1 MAIGVPMLNK
11 EKLNQSKVLQM
22 VDWQFN
28 RYLSMQLLPLLYL
41 LMIIGAVLLVG
52 FFVAASFS
60 SSLWFGLATAT
71 LSPLILLVM
80 IAIVRAALEY
90 LVMAHRTMSIVESM
104 RTLPERVESLDNK
117 VDALND
123 HVIDLHEMLM
133 QLRPLLR
140 SAGLPGRFIESL
152 RKGDSKENGGDK

>member
-1 MAIGVPMLNK
+1 MFNK

-71 LSPLILLVM
+71 LSP
-80 IAIVRAALEY
+80 
-90 LVMAHRTMSIVESM
+90 
-104 RTLPERVESLDNK
+104 
-117 VDALND
+117 
-123 HVIDLHEMLM
+123 
-133 QLRPLLR
+133 
-140 SAGLPGRFIESL
+140 
-152 RKGDSKENGGDK
+152 

>member
-1 MAIGVPMLNK
+1 MFNK

-60 SSLWFGLATAT
+60 SSLWFGLAPPP
-71 LSPLILLVM
+71 SP
-80 IAIVRAALEY
+80 
-90 LVMAHRTMSIVESM
+90 
-104 RTLPERVESLDNK
+104 P
-117 VDALND
+117 
-123 HVIDLHEMLM
+123 
-133 QLRPLLR
+133 
-140 SAGLPGRFIESL
+140 
-152 RKGDSKENGGDK
+152 